1 MLMRMLF
8 DEHPV
13 PNDLAAAQA
22 APAGPELRCPTG
34 RDCVQRFAQEAGV
47 SITVVQDGA
56 VQAVKFR
63 GLPEDRARFA
73 RR

>member
-13 PNDLAAAQA
+13 PNDWLQRRPHQ
-22 APAGPELRCPTG
+22 PAPELRRPTG